1 MGRGK
6 KSEKLRKED
15 EVKEKRGAREKKRKM
30 KSWSREKKKERK
42 GEKKGDEEPNEM
54 EAWEMKR
61 QSR

>member
-30 KSWSREKKKERK
+30 KSWSREKKRKE
-42 GEKKGDEEPNEM
+42 GEKKG
-54 EAWEMKR
+54 R
-61 QSR
+61 

>member
-6 KSEKLRKED
+6 KSEKLREGD

-30 KSWSREKKKERK
+30 KSWSREKKERK
-42 GEKKGDEEPNEM
+42 GKKKGDKEPNEM